1 MNVSIVADVLLIAA
15 AVVWILARQVQV
27 GRVKPRLLWLVPLL
41 LAFFGIRSLPSS
53 TWHVPADLGLLAV
66 SAVIS
71 IGLGIWRGQT
81 IRVWRDADGTW
92 WRQGSAL
99 TLVLWGALIVA
110 RGLIYGVGVAVGHR
124 EATNLGAI
132 LVVAGAEL
140 RRAKRRHRAA
150 DERRAAALRRP
161 AGRASRPRHGRP
173 APACC
178 SRRACCPPART
189 HPRPPA
195 RTTRAP
201 GNAQLGVTR
210 RSLGA
215 GQDGS
220 RGAPRQL
227 PGMAGECQEQQ
238 TTRDGTYEQ
247 PHSRSGRTWRR
258 AGT

>member
-1 MNVSIVADVLLIAA
+1 MNAGIVADVLLIGA

-27 GRVKPRLLWLVPLL
+27 APVKPRLLWLTPLL

-53 TWHVPADLGLLAV
+53 TWHVPADLALLAI

-71 IGLGIWRGQT
+71 IGLGVWRGQT

-99 TLVLWGALIVA
+99 TLVPWGRADRGA
-110 RGLIYGVGVAVGHR
+110 RPDLRGRCRRRPPGGHQ
-124 EATNLGAI
+124 LGRDPGRP
-132 LVVAGAEL
+132 GAEL

-150 DERRAAALRRP
+150 YERCPAALRRS

-173 APACC
+173 APVCC
-178 SRRACCPPART
+178 SRRASRPPART
-189 HPRPPA
+189 HPGPPA

-210 RSLGA
+210 RSPGA
-215 GQDGS
+215 QHHGS
-220 RGAPRQL
+220 RAAPGQ
-227 PGMAGECQEQQ
+227 
-238 TTRDGTYEQ
+238 
-247 PHSRSGRTWRR
+247 
-258 AGT
+258 

>member
-1 MNVSIVADVLLIAA
+1 MNISIVADVLLIAA

-71 IGLGIWRGQT
+71 IGLGVWRGQT

-132 LVVAGAEL
+132 LVVLALSFAAQNAVTALRMNAAQPLPGGQPAEPAARDTAVPPQL
-140 RRAKRRHRAA
+140 AAHDGLAARRHERIQARRQERH
-150 DERRAAALRRP
+150 ERRE
-161 AGRASRPRHGRP
+161 
-173 APACC
+173 
-178 SRRACCPPART
+178 ARNW
-189 HPRPPA
+189 
-195 RTTRAP
+195 
-201 GNAQLGVTR
+201 G
-210 RSLGA
+210 
-215 GQDGS
+215 
-220 RGAPRQL
+220 
-227 PGMAGECQEQQ
+227 
-238 TTRDGTYEQ
+238 
-247 PHSRSGRTWRR
+247 
-258 AGT
+258 

>member
-1 MNVSIVADVLLIAA
+1 MNVNIVVDVLLIGA

-53 TWHVPADLGLLAV
+53 TWHVPVDLGLLAV

-110 RGLIYGVGVAVGHR
+110 RGLLYGAGIAVGHR

-132 LVVAGAEL
+132 LVTLALSFAAQNAVTALRMTASPPLPGGQPAEPAAARSTAGSPRFAAHDQVGAHRHERIQA
-140 RRAKRRHRAA
+140 RRQERH
-150 DERRAAALRRP
+150 ERRE
-161 AGRASRPRHGRP
+161 
-173 APACC
+173 
-178 SRRACCPPART
+178 
-189 HPRPPA
+189 
-195 RTTRAP
+195 TRSW
-201 GNAQLGVTR
+201 G
-210 RSLGA
+210 
-215 GQDGS
+215 
-220 RGAPRQL
+220 
-227 PGMAGECQEQQ
+227 
-238 TTRDGTYEQ
+238 
-247 PHSRSGRTWRR
+247 
-258 AGT
+258 